1 MRQQFIKGA
10 YDPVDQQVAEAV
22 EAFVQLTAALEK
34 AQDRVARAKQQ
45 LIEAMEER
53 DLQVVVV
60 NGYRVTRT
68 HKEVDKLKLTKV
80 PTIEVKD

>member
-1 MRQQFIKGA
+1 VRQQFIKGA

-34 AQDRVARAKQQ
+34 AQDRVARAKQS

-60 NGYRVTRT
+60 NGTGSRERTRRST
-68 HKEVDKLKLTKV
+68 S
-80 PTIEVKD
+80 